1 MERAMREAQEEF
13 GEDDEGEGED
23 FDMSGQQN
31 DEDEGSERDDEN
43 DAESEDEDDE
53 PIQSEPMKKKD
64 YLPEHLFAS
73 AFSQLSSE
81 DEPKAKARSKKRA
94 ASPPTK
100 RKRVKTSTKEI
111 VVGSRVVRT
120 LPSLA
125 NHPSTT
131 TPKGFAPP
139 RALKKF
145 VDRSLNVRGRAKDA
159 KLRGWERRPAN
170 IGVMK
175 RNGPAAHFVRDD

>member
-1 MERAMREAQEEF
+1 MREVQEEF
-13 GEDDEGEGED
+13 GEDDEEEDED
-23 FDMSGQQN
+23 FEMIEMSGQQN

-53 PIQSEPMKKKD
+53 PIQSEPTKKKG

-100 RKRVKTSTKEI
+100 RRKRVKTTMKGI

-125 NHPSTT
+125 DCPSTR
-131 TPKGFAPP
+131 TPKGLAPP
-139 RALKKF
+139 RALNKF
-145 VDRSLNVRGRAKDA
+145 IGRRLNARGHAKDA

-170 IGVMK
+170 VGVVK